1 MKLADLLTRSDPS
14 APHTGEAW
22 APAHPVG
29 CAAGTRS
36 AILVVDLEA
45 TCADADPAFDIET
58 IEIGLTAF
66 CTDLI
71 GIRQADVDSAP
82 LFPVVADALR
92 AFVAKH
98 QQTGSVWMSW
108 GAYDRKQFEHDS
120 ERHGVS
126 APVALPHQNAKHLF
140 TKAQRI
146 GKEVGMVKACELV
159 GLTLAGTHHRAL
171 DDAINIARLLAWALG
186 DRLRVTNREGTG

>member
-14 APHTGEAW
+14 APHANEVW
-22 APAHPVG
+22 AHAQPLGREFGA
-29 CAAGTRS
+29 RS

-45 TCADADPAFDIET
+45 TCSDAEPAFDIET
-58 IEIGLTAF
+58 IEIGACWIGADGLVLDRFQTFVRPVVNPQLTAF

-71 GIRQADVDSAP
+71 GIRQANVDSAP
-82 LFPVVADALR
+82 LFPVAADVLR

-98 QQTGSVWMSW
+98 QQAGSVRISW

-126 APVALPHQNAKHLF
+126 APLVLPHQNAKHLF
-140 TKAQRI
+140 TKA
-146 GKEVGMVKACELV
+146 
-159 GLTLAGTHHRAL
+159 
-171 DDAINIARLLAWALG
+171 
-186 DRLRVTNREGTG
+186 